1 MGTQA
6 LALLAALNAACDGID
21 QLAAAIDKNF
31 RQHPDYAIITSFPGL
46 AARVDLGACVI
57 SSVCLVSSGLRVNRA
72 DADPVERGLAS

>member
-57 SSVCLVSSGLRVNRA
+57 SSVLPGEFRLEGEPGGCRPR
-72 DADPVERGLAS
+72 